1 MNWPVIRSYLQKQKI
16 SQKGPQYK
24 AQFQMMWWYEVLN
37 DYNASQQQEQGILIL
52 QQRFKYQLSQIQFND
67 ILERYQLRVS
77 FTNMG

>member
-1 MNWPVIRSYLQKQKI
+1 
-16 SQKGPQYK
+16 
-24 AQFQMMWWYEVLN
+24 MMWWYEVLN
-37 DYNASQQQEQGILIL
+37 DYNASQQQEQGILICKIL